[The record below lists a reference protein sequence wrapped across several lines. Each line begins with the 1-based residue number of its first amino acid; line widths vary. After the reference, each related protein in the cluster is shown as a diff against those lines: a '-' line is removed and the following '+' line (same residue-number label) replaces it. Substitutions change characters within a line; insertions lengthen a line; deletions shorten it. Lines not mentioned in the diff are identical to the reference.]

1 MEIGEERR
9 GAALVLSPQGRLD
22 STTAPE
28 FEQRV
33 RARMAEGNRDFVID
47 LGALDYVSSA
57 GLRALVIAS
66 KSSNGRGLGLAAMQP
81 VVREIYAIA
90 RFDAI
95 IAAFETVRD
104 ALAKLDPGALDH
116 LPGSA

>member
-57 GLRALVIAS
+57 GLWIFMIVGKALRAE
-66 KSSNGRGLGLAAMQP
+66 RGHIVLCRLQEG
-81 VVREIYAIA
+81 VREVFRISG
-90 RFDAI
+90 FDRI
-95 IAAFETVRD
+95 FTILPTVTASVAQIEAD
-104 ALAKLDPGALDH
+104 G
-116 LPGSA
+116 